1 MSWTEKLD
9 SFWKGL
15 AIGILF
21 PVFCFFCYW
30 LFAHSQINFPNGF
43 IRYLRMGEMLQEV
56 AIACIVVN
64 LLIFYLLLNRKAY
77 DISRGIIYSTF
88 GYVGLVL
95 YISLM

>member
-1 MSWTEKLD
+1 MLD
-9 SFWKGL
+9 KIDKIWIGL
-15 AIGILF
+15 IVGLVTPF
-21 PVFCFFCYW
+21 FCFFCYW
-30 LFAHSQINFPNGF
+30 LFAHSQLNFPNGF

-64 LLIFYLLLNRKAY
+64 LLIFYLLLNKKAY

-95 YISLM
+95 YISLL